1 VPFTRWCTTR
11 KPFGSVINW
20 YCSEPIDWQKYLL
33 FGVFLYYSMLINN
46 TSDLVQNI
54 KDRKYHSVVI
64 TTHHKPDGDA
74 MGSTL
79 GLCAFLQE
87 FIDDVVVCTP
97 TDYAENLFWLP
108 GNAAVIDF
116 EVNPTLVA
124 EKVASADLVFCLD
137 FNRLSRINQL
147 GELVREAKASKV
159 MIDHHLEPDSFSEF
173 TYWNHEAS
181 STCELV
187 YLWIKEAFG
196 QGFINK
202 DIATCLY
209 TGLMTDTGNFQHNN
223 TKPFTLRL
231 AADLMEFGA
240 DHLEIHANIYDV
252 FTLDR
257 TKLWGYCLYKKL
269 EIIPECRTALIYL
282 DRDELRQFHVQ
293 TGDTEGLVNFGLG
306 LKDIVLSVLI
316 IDRTE
321 RVKMSFRS
329 KGTFPANEFAGK
341 YFEGGGHRNAAG
353 GQSTETLEET
363 VAKFKASIQLYKK
376 ELQAI

>member
-1 VPFTRWCTTR
+1 
-11 KPFGSVINW
+11 
-20 YCSEPIDWQKYLL
+20 
-33 FGVFLYYSMLINN
+33 MLINN

-116 EVNPTLVA
+116 EVNPALVA

-147 GELVREAKASKV
+147 GELVRESKASKV